1 MSDLQCP
8 ATILVARHGDAD
20 YPHPRVLSDDG
31 GWLTDTGRTQV
42 RDLARSLAGRKVAA
56 VYSSHL
62 QRASES
68 AAAAAEALGVG
79 WRVVDGLEEL
89 SVGLLAGREHDD
101 PELLGVYEAWRAGH
115 LGTIVPGGE
124 SGEELL
130 RRYRGA
136 LEEIADLHRGET
148 VLVFSHGA
156 VMSFCLPRLGRHVR
170 DDLAGQMFLPN
181 CAVAEVSIDADDV
194 AILSWP
200 GSADRSVV

>member
-31 GWLTDTGRTQV
+31 GWLTDTGRAQV
-42 RDLARSLAGRKVAA
+42 RDLAQSLAGRKVAA
-56 VYSSHL
+56 VYASHL
-62 QRASES
+62 RRASES

-156 VMSFCLPRLGRHVR
+156 VMSFCLPRMGRNVR
-170 DDLAGQMFLPN
+170 DDLAAQMFLPN
-181 CAVAEVSIDADDV
+181 CAVAEVSVDADDV